1 MKNKQTMEDKIVV
14 IFIIIVM
21 IFGLA
26 MAILDG
32 ETPKN
37 SYDSDPKLQMRI
49 DNADMQ
55 TGGW

>member
-1 MKNKQTMEDKIVV
+1 MEDKIVV